1 VVAGRIHWFIYNRAI
16 FVLVLSVGV
25 YALFGSVGLIGLLLG
40 ILIFISAW
48 LHWILTET
56 VVTNRR

>member
-48 LHWILTET
+48 LHWISTET